1 MRLTFQLSLSYF
13 IMHAYGLMLLVN
25 CAINIRSLIEHSH
38 ASRGVNEPSRNSR
51 LGLGSKMRPDPS
63 WPFFSPHKGSRL
75 LPVAAFK
82 TKAACLLPLKGSWQ
96 LIFFLS
102 GLRAT
107 WAGSG

>member
-63 WPFFSPHKGSRL
+63 WPFFPPHT
-75 LPVAAFK
+75 AAFK